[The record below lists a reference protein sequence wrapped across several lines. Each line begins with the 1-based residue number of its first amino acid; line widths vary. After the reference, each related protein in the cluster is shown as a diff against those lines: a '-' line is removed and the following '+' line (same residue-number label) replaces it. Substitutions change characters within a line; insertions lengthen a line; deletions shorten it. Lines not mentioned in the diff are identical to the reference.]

1 MLSIKQ
7 HTHRPAG
14 GGGGGWWREW
24 VEGVGG
30 GELSYYTKAVQLAV
44 SSPGKPKP
52 RWKRGLTMSRIFLS
66 LSGAGS
72 WGLAAE
78 TWVVKYTTELLTMP
92 SDVLRALAEHKV
104 TKRIKSKTETHKKL
118 KRTLV

>member
-1 MLSIKQ
+1 
-7 HTHRPAG
+7 
-14 GGGGGWWREW
+14 
-24 VEGVGG
+24 
-30 GELSYYTKAVQLAV
+30 
-44 SSPGKPKP
+44 
-52 RWKRGLTMSRIFLS
+52 MSRIFLS

-104 TKRIKSKTETHKKL
+104 TKCINSKIETQKVEKNTCL
-118 KRTLV
+118 IRQYKTWEKFQAQNRQVNGVRNEI

>member
-7 HTHRPAG
+7 HTYRPG
-14 GGGGGWWREW
+14 

-30 GELSYYTKAVQLAV
+30 VELSHHTKAVQLAA
-44 SSPGKPKP
+44 SSLGKPKPKP
-52 RWKRGLTMSRIFLS
+52 RWKHGLTMSRIFLS

-104 TKRIKSKTETHKKL
+104 TKRIKSKIETHKKL
-118 KRTLV
+118 KRTLF